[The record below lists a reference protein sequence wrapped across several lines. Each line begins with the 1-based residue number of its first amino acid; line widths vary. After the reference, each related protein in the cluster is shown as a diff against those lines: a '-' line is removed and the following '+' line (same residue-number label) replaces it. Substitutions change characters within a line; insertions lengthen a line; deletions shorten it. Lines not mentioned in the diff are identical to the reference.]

1 MAEDLP
7 WRTTLSCW
15 QQTAVT
21 GWRQYLEDNP
31 PWVTATAILP
41 RAVLQAAFVM
51 LLCQFVGGTQLRQYA
66 SVGAV
71 ALTLTLSTTAGIVDV
86 PATDKGLG
94 TFWRIRTG
102 KLAPFTVFV
111 LRSWPYPVVGFA
123 MTVVT
128 LVVVAP
134 AFGIAWLGPQ
144 LLPLL
149 LCLAL
154 LALTTSAIGLAGAA
168 FAVGRRADV
177 LVGNLL
183 TYLTMLSSAALVP
196 PGRIRWVDLLGS
208 ILPMRHGL
216 AAIRASQAHEP
227 FAGQLGAE
235 VVVGAGWLAVAWILV
250 RIQVHRARTSGHDDF
265 S

>member
-7 WRTTLSCW
+7 WRTRLSCW
-15 QQTAVT
+15 RQTAVT
-21 GWRQYLEDNP
+21 GGRQYLEDNP
-31 PWVTATAILP
+31 PWITATAILP
-41 RAVLQAAFVM
+41 RAVLQTVFVM
-51 LLCQFVGGTQLRQYA
+51 LLCQFVGGAQLRHYV

-71 ALTLTLSTTAGIVDV
+71 ALTLMLSTTAGIADV
-86 PATDKGLG
+86 PTTDKGSG

-102 KLAPFTVFV
+102 QLAPFTVFV
-111 LRSWPYPVVGFA
+111 LRSWPYPVIGFTTA
-123 MTVVT
+123 VLT
-128 LVVVAP
+128 LVFVAP
-134 AFGIAWLGPQ
+134 ASGIVWLGPP
-144 LLPLL
+144 LVPLL

-183 TYLTMLSSAALVP
+183 AYLTMLSSAAVIP
-196 PGRIRWVDLLGS
+196 SGRIPWVDLLGNV
-208 ILPMRHGL
+208 LPMRHGL

-227 FAGQLGAE
+227 FAAQLGAE
-235 VVVGAGWLAVAWILV
+235 VVVGAGWLAVAWILI
-250 RIQVHRARTSGHDDF
+250 RIQVHRARVSGHDDF